1 MDTVNILLGGV
12 GGQGLV
18 LTTDIICKAALKEG
32 YDLKS
37 NDVIGLAQRGGMV
50 WGSVRFGEKV
60 HSPNIP
66 VGKTDFMLGL
76 EPLEAQRWKHLLNEK
91 SIVIVNSKEVH
102 PTPSLL
108 EKVEYPTDQIKEF
121 YESYEHYVSDFSNDA
136 KKLGNRKAANTILI
150 GIMARFLPIS
160 VETWKKTLEENVP
173 PKAIEVNM
181 KAFDFGYNQFG
192 KE

>member
-136 KKLGNRKAANTILI
+136 KKTRESKSGEHNTDWNHGSLFADFRGNLEKKLWRKTSL
-150 GIMARFLPIS
+150 RKP
-160 VETWKKTLEENVP
+160 
-173 PKAIEVNM
+173 
-181 KAFDFGYNQFG
+181 
-192 KE
+192 